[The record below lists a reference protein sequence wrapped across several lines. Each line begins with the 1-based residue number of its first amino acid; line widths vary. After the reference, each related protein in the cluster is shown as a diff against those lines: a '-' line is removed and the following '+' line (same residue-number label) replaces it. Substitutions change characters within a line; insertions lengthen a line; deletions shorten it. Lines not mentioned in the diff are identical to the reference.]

1 MTPQEVVNATT
12 ISDNSHVGA
21 LETNVTQ
28 AFRAAARVLLM
39 FGMQGFQRLRVEER
53 LVAIRGEIG
62 RIREL
67 NQLYQEVRRPSE
79 TERFAYSSRK
89 FRLEQLKAEL
99 ASMMENSTRD

>member
-1 MTPQEVVNATT
+1 MTPKEVVNATT

-39 FGMQGFQRLRVEER
+39 FGMQGFQRLRVEGR
-53 LVAIRGEIG
+53 LAAIRNEIA

-67 NQLYQEVRRPSE
+67 NQLYQEISRPSE
-79 TERFAYSSRK
+79 SERFAYSSRK
-89 FRLEQLKAEL
+89 FQLEQLKAEL
-99 ASMMENSTRD
+99 AAMMENSTQE